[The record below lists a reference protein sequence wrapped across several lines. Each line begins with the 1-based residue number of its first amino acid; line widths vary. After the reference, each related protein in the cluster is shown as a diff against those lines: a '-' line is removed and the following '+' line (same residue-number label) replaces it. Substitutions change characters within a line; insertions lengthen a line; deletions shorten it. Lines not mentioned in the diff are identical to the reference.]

1 MVQNKLQQQKKLQ
14 KLNKLLIAVIE
25 IASKKILDK
34 FCYFLKR
41 NLMIKRRLYL
51 LTCISSVFLCLFILK
66 PVHAVSLKLTPE
78 EIQKAI
84 EYGQKNKNMD
94 IAAFSKQ
101 WTVSLDKGK
110 GAATLFTLY
119 HNVAYKA
126 RKAAVERKE
135 FTSKDIQGAL
145 EIGDALTFSVTV
157 YGEEYDFALHYSAK
171 LYQKEEVIHP
181 EFEFAPEIADAS
193 EFSKFS
199 MPFGAFGFKFPV
211 KNIDLNIPVTLVALL
226 RVEKKLYLILICQ
239 IWNRFLMKQNTK
251 YIF

>member
-1 MVQNKLQQQKKLQ
+1 MV
-14 KLNKLLIAVIE
+14 
-25 IASKKILDK
+25 
-34 FCYFLKR
+34 
-41 NLMIKRRLYL
+41 KRRLYL

-78 EIQKAI
+78 EIQKAV
-84 EYGQKNKNMD
+84 EYGQKNKTMD

-110 GAATLFTLY
+110 GSATLFTPY

-145 EIGDALTFSVTV
+145 EIGDAFTFSVTV

-193 EFSKFS
+193 EFWPNSPCHS
-199 MPFGAFGFKFPV
+199 ARLVFKFPV
-211 KNIDLNIPVTLVALL
+211 KNIDLNIPVTLVAVAPGGEETLFNFDL
-226 RVEKKLYLILICQ
+226 P
-239 IWNRFLMKQNTK
+239 NMK
-251 YIF
+251 

>member
-1 MVQNKLQQQKKLQ
+1 
-14 KLNKLLIAVIE
+14 
-25 IASKKILDK
+25 
-34 FCYFLKR
+34 
-41 NLMIKRRLYL
+41 MIKRRLYL

-193 EFSKFS
+193 EFWPNSPCHS
-199 MPFGAFGFKFPV
+199 ARLVFKFPV
-211 KNIDLNIPVTLVALL
+211 KNIDLNIPVTLVAVAPGGEETLFNFDL
-226 RVEKKLYLILICQ
+226 PNME
-239 IWNRFLMKQNTK
+239 
-251 YIF
+251 

>member
-1 MVQNKLQQQKKLQ
+1 MV
-14 KLNKLLIAVIE
+14 
-25 IASKKILDK
+25 
-34 FCYFLKR
+34 
-41 NLMIKRRLYL
+41 KRRLYL

-94 IAAFSKQ
+94 MAAFSKQ

-110 GAATLFTLY
+110 GSATLFTPY

-126 RKAAVERKE
+126 RKVAVERKE

-145 EIGDALTFSVTV
+145 EIGDAFTFSVTV
-157 YGEEYDFALHYSAK
+157 YGEEYDFSMHYSAK

-193 EFSKFS
+193 EFWPDSPCHS
-199 MPFGAFGFKFPV
+199 ARLVFKFPV
-211 KNIDLNIPVTLVALL
+211 KNIDLNIPVTLVAVAPGGEETFFNFDLP
-226 RVEKKLYLILICQ
+226 
-239 IWNRFLMKQNTK
+239 NMK
-251 YIF
+251 